1 MATQH
6 GVTCGLRRIL
16 VGAYLL
22 LIGLPVARADYIAE
36 VKQGAHRGYLYIGK
50 HMTKWQGSTDWA
62 YGDFILRDDMATMYF
77 IRLTKSRDQQGNPAG
92 PSGAEAQARLAETR
106 KRLESGGSIL
116 PSEAAPVQPGGRA
129 HYETRVVPYAAVTTR
144 RQLSY
149 DRAMQMKSMILAHAT
164 TFDGLVMVEA
174 YLSGQPTW
182 AKTSETAVIAG
193 KECTKYRV
201 VMSPIF
207 TADVWTADLGSGYGA
222 GSMFDKVFDLYRGGV
237 RPLSALHDI
246 PGFPLKITA
255 DYRDIFG
262 QGVSQYAY
270 EVLSLT
276 ETDLDEKE
284 FGPRPG
290 SRVYDGPYPG
300 MEEE

>member
-1 MATQH
+1 MATKQ

-36 VKQGAHRGYLYIGK
+36 VKQGTHRGYLYIGR
-50 HMTKWQGSTDWA
+50 HMTKWEGSTDWA

-77 IRLTKSRDQQGNPAG
+77 ISLSKNRDQQGGAGG
-92 PSGAEAQARLAETR
+92 PSAAEAEARLAETR
-106 KRLESGGSIL
+106 KRLESGGSIV
-116 PSEAAPVQPGGRA
+116 SSDASHVQAGARA
-129 HYETRVVPYAAVTTR
+129 RYETRVVPYAAVTAR
-144 RQLSY
+144 RQFSN
-149 DRAMQMKSMILAHAT
+149 DRAMQMKSDILAHAT
-164 TFDGLVMVEA
+164 TFEGLARVDA

-207 TADVWTADLGSGYGA
+207 TADVWTADLGPGYGA

-255 DYRDIFG
+255 DYRDVFG
-262 QGVSQYAY
+262 LGVSQYAY

-284 FGPRPG
+284 FGPKPG
-290 SRVYDGPYPG
+290 SRVYEGAYPG
-300 MEEE
+300 MEQE